1 MHLTWNRQ
9 ETAHLSEDV
18 SFSLFPGKK
27 NLWPRDSDL
36 DIYIHSY
43 LDLTYTREGFTLQFS
58 QLNPSLNPFHEGSLN
73 CSAYFLSWNKTKIP
87 YNPYYPHPQKTAPRK
102 SSLYTLH
109 FACSLQRPCTQI
121 HIDTKRHSQEERGL
135 FKGIKFFFFC
145 VVLGSLVGISPS
157 LSIVVWSL
165 S

>member
-27 NLWPRDSDL
+27 NLWPRDLDL
-36 DIYIHSY
+36 DIHIHSY
-43 LDLTYTREGFTLQFS
+43 LDLTYTREGFTLQLS

-73 CSAYFLSWNKTKIP
+73 CSVYFLSWNKTKIP
-87 YNPYYPHPQKTAPRK
+87 YNPYYTHPQKTAPRK

-109 FACSLQRPCTQI
+109 FACSLQWPCTQI

-135 FKGIKFFFFC
+135 FKGIKFF
-145 VVLGSLVGISPS
+145 SS
-157 LSIVVWSL
+157 VWAWVSWGV
-165 S
+165 